1 MGKSRDILSRP
12 FIRGL
17 RSRDGGVI
25 ASECRVQ
32 LATRHPLPPARTPP
46 PPPPGWSPQPGHTRT
61 TPPTQNRPRY
71 VPPVRPPLTPSSRP
85 RTMNSQTNSAP
96 TTSPSSATTPSAG
109 SSAKVTPCYPPHALT
124 RTGTYGSVHLATHRL
139 TGTRAAVKKV
149 PKSFTPHLTRE
160 LHHHRRLHHPHIVHL
175 HEIIATESHIW
186 LVTELCSGGELFDYL
201 VERGRI
207 LEGEAR
213 RLFGELTLAVGWL
226 HMHGVVHRDLKLE
239 NVLLDGELRIK
250 LGDLGFAREWQKGRL
265 YVSSG
270 VRVRVLTESAQ
281 DGHVLRHDRSVWCT
295 R

>member
-32 LATRHPLPPARTPP
+32 RPTRHSHSTHSPS

-109 SSAKVTPCYPPHALT
+109 SSAKVTPPSPPPRADTHRHLWLRPSRHPQAHRHPRSRQKGPQVIHPPSHPRAPPPPPPPPPPHRPSPRDHRHRVPYMARHGALQ
-124 RTGTYGSVHLATHRL
+124 RR
-139 TGTRAAVKKV
+139 RAV
-149 PKSFTPHLTRE
+149 
-160 LHHHRRLHHPHIVHL
+160 
-175 HEIIATESHIW
+175 
-186 LVTELCSGGELFDYL
+186 
-201 VERGRI
+201 
-207 LEGEAR
+207 
-213 RLFGELTLAVGWL
+213 
-226 HMHGVVHRDLKLE
+226 
-239 NVLLDGELRIK
+239 
-250 LGDLGFAREWQKGRL
+250 
-265 YVSSG
+265 
-270 VRVRVLTESAQ
+270 
-281 DGHVLRHDRSVWCT
+281 
-295 R
+295 